1 MGMYHIGYDIVYNN
15 VKGSSLNIL
24 PVRRPDIPAP
34 EYEHEEIVIPGR
46 DGIMTGSKRLLP
58 IELSVEFNFLST
70 SPNLWMSD
78 FRAAK
83 NWLKGSGRLEFSDDE
98 DFFFKVYFVR
108 IEDSVR
114 DSRRKGS
121 FTAVFVCD
129 PYMYLKKGDREYS
142 LAQVQNN
149 PYELAH
155 PTYILRGYSESTI
168 LTVNGTAVELS
179 VDGMMVLDTDLMQA
193 YDQDGSLANT
203 SVIGDY
209 ADLYLQP
216 GKNELLVSS
225 GGMTVI
231 PNWRTL

>member
-1 MGMYHIGYDIVYNN
+1 MGFYNVGYDVVFNS

-34 EYEHEEIVIPGR
+34 EYEYEEIAIPGR

-58 IELSVEFNFLST
+58 IEIPVEFNFKT
-70 SPNLWMSD
+70 DPNLWMSV
-78 FRAAK
+78 FRQAK

-108 IEDSVR
+108 IEDTER
-114 DSRRKGS
+114 TTKRLGK

-129 PYMYLKKGDREYS
+129 PYMYLKTGDREYS
-142 LAQVQNN
+142 LSDVQFN
-149 PYELAH
+149 PYEVAH
-155 PTYILRGYSESTI
+155 PTYVLRGYSEETI
-168 LTVNGTAVELS
+168 LTVNGYQVTLA
-179 VDGMMVLDTDLMQA
+179 VDGTLILDTDLMQA
-193 YDQDGSLANT
+193 YDADGNLLNT

-209 ADLYLQP
+209 ADLYLKEGQ
-216 GKNELLVSS
+216 NELLVST
-225 GGMTVI
+225 GGLTCI